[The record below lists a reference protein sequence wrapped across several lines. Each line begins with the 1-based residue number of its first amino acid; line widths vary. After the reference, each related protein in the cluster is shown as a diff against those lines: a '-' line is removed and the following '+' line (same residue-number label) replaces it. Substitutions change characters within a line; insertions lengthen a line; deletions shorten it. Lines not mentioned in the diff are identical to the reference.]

1 MTELHIYI
9 YDDPNFRKIHSGSN
23 YIYDYVIKNNS
34 ILPTIKIINV
44 KDIYDKIPDKNI
56 CFPHVNYN
64 GTIYEGC
71 TNIITLLESLK
82 VKPKI
87 NSADEIEKIYDK
99 PDNKNTFDT
108 ALEQAEKYE
117 KEKQE
122 FEKQCEK
129 KALH

>member
-56 CFPHVNYN
+56 CFPHINYN
-64 GTIYEGC
+64 GIIYEGC
-71 TNIITLLESLK
+71 ANIINLLESLK

-117 KEKQE
+117 KERQE

-129 KALH
+129 KSLY